1 MSLEDLTLE
10 QRDELAALAN
20 KLANSPDTR
29 KDFLRLTK
37 KVAPNVPMPEIDML
51 DEQEKREAVSRD
63 RLEKLEND
71 LRQRDAR
78 DKLKERRQSLLANG
92 KIKDEG
98 ELKEI
103 EKLMLEKKIAD
114 HEVAADYY
122 NYQRQMAAP
131 TAGSSYNP
139 NFMNEGAKK
148 TLANYWK
155 NPVTAAR
162 DEAAKAFQELRSK
175 ARPIGF

>member
-10 QRDELAALAN
+10 QQAELAALAN

-51 DEQEKREAVSRD
+51 DEQEKREAASRD

>member
-78 DKLKERRQSLLANG
+78 DKLKERRQALLANG
-92 KIKDEG
+92 KVKDED

-131 TAGSSYNP
+131 TSGSSYNP